1 MFEIL
6 VLRSNFYSSFTTLDS
21 WTFNEMGKSACIL
34 RWTSFPRSFKSLST
48 SKLEKQSQILVRI
61 LKTIYLTSLNFV
73 KMLIQTR

>member
-34 RWTSFPRSFKSLST
+34 RWTSFPRSFKSLSI
-48 SKLEKQSQILVRI
+48 SKLEKT
-61 LKTIYLTSLNFV
+61 KPNFSED
-73 KMLIQTR
+73 IENDIFNFS